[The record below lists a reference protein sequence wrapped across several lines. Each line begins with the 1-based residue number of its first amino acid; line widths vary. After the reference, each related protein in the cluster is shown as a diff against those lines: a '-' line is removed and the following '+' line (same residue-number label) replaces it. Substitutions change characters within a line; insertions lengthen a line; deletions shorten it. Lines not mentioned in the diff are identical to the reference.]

1 MFIIDWERC
10 AALGTT
16 LLSGKSFRTSSGVS
30 MLLPETKCHIIW
42 RESHEWK
49 IWLSYLFEYVSGP
62 SKCAEWEIVI
72 CSKHWCP
79 GHVFGP
85 QNAVFMIF
93 TNFLV
98 IWCPYQIEKVMSF
111 EGKCMNG
118 NHCSHISF
126 NKCDQRACRVEG
138 YVNIVA
144 MVKYLV
150 VEMLLYFMFS
160 VLSPWFDAPAGKREK
175 VMPFDE
181 KRTNRNGG
189 MPISFGALH
198 QDACRVGSSGAE

>member
-1 MFIIDWERC
+1 MFIIDCKRTCCSWHDTAVWKSGLRVVFRC
-10 AALGTT
+10 
-16 LLSGKSFRTSSGVS
+16 SYQRPSVISFEKFAWMENMIVVS
-30 MLLPETKCHIIW
+30 LWIW
-42 RESHEWK
+42 
-49 IWLSYLFEYVSGP
+49 P

-93 TNFLV
+93 RNFLV

-118 NHCSHISF
+118 NHGSHISF

-160 VLSPWFDAPAGKREK
+160 VLSPWFDAP
-175 VMPFDE
+175 
-181 KRTNRNGG
+181 
-189 MPISFGALH
+189 
-198 QDACRVGSSGAE
+198 CRQERKNHAIRWETHESKWRHADLFLCSPSTPRAE